1 MSPVVVVTGMAGA
14 GRTTALKVLEDL
26 GFEAVDNLPL
36 PLLGRLLTEE
46 AGEDH
51 PLAIGIDS
59 RARAFDPA
67 RLAAEVARLRVC
79 RPGEVWLVFLD
90 ADDEVL
96 LRRFT
101 ETRRAHPLAG
111 SRPVLDAIVREREV
125 MAPLRADADLVL
137 DTSQFSVAD
146 LRRVLE
152 GHFGDLGRRGLAVSV
167 VSFGFRFGLPRE
179 ADLVFDVRFLR
190 NPHYDPAL
198 RPRTG
203 RDPGVADFI
212 AADPD
217 YPAFEER
224 LFGLLAWLL
233 PRYAAEG
240 KRYLTVA
247 VGCTGGRHR
256 SVFVAERLSEHLRAL
271 GFTPTVFHRE
281 LAREAAATGA
291 TA

>member
-1 MSPVVVVTGMAGA
+1 MSPIVVVTGMAGA

-36 PLLGRLLTEE
+36 PLLERLVVD
-46 AGEDH
+46 GDDGPH
-51 PLAIGIDS
+51 PVAIGIDS

-67 RLAAEVARLRVC
+67 RLSAEIARLRAR
-79 RPGEVWLVFLD
+79 RPGEVFLVFLD
-90 ADDEVL
+90 ADDDVL

-101 ETRRAHPLAG
+101 ETRRSHPLAG
-111 SRPVLDAIVREREV
+111 SRPVVDAIVREREV
-125 MAPLRADADLVL
+125 MAPLRADADLVI
-137 DTSQFSVAD
+137 DTSRFSPAD

-152 GHFGDLGRRGLAVSV
+152 GHFAGMGRRELVVTV

-179 ADLVFDVRFLR
+179 ADLVIDVRFLR
-190 NPHYDPAL
+190 NPHYDPEL

-203 RDPGVADFI
+203 REPEVAAFV
-212 AADPD
+212 AADPAYAD
-217 YPAFEER
+217 FEAR
-224 LFGLLAWLL
+224 FFGLVEWLL

-256 SVFVAERLSEHLRAL
+256 SVFVAERLGDRLRSL
-271 GFTPTVFHRE
+271 GHAPVVLHRE

-291 TA
+291 